1 MNPNLYE
8 MEGSPQTTH
17 QLKSGIQPNYNM
29 DNTSVILFP
38 TLDNLVP
45 FESLNGHQGFQFSP
59 SHCPI
64 GVISDPNCRFHC
76 EVLDD
81 CAKARFYART
91 LEYYLLDDEGADLNC
106 LFAGCQARNFK
117 NLKDMLRHLKHCPFF
132 EKGVFRCPLCNRYES
147 FRVQSS
153 RRCRWNKKHLGQK
166 LKNVFR
172 SFIGNR
178 PETQNPVHNGLC
190 YKCSAPLDER
200 SMQGDGHATPFIPM
214 QSTIPTILPNQVE
227 LDSQPCLELS
237 TEYSSPASR
246 AGDSSSENS
255 PKRTQLQP
263 NSNNLY
269 LTSEVSSATTSLEGS
284 IVSVSPGSSHH
295 DEIPAAIPRHNPWSK
310 LNKASRP
317 LTELRS
323 EASPSSGTENQRS
336 LSLYENFPTSESL
349 GFINPLGAGTLIGS
363 ANLSATPT
371 PNLSPPKLRI
381 DTSPSIPNSTVAALG
396 CEVSL
401 YRSQTVNYPVPT
413 DTQTAVGLPTSR
425 THSLPSGGP
434 ILDALSLGQDFL
446 MPQALLDSSIDP
458 SPSASS
464 LILWN
469 SQQESPSSSPSG
481 TELRCPQCPF
491 KPRGNPAGFKSYLRK
506 HMNSIHGKR
515 SSIQCSSCEITFTRH
530 DNMLAHRRKEHGSAQ
545 PKRRGAVRNRKVCK

>member
-17 QLKSGIQPNYNM
+17 QFKSGIQPNYNM
-29 DNTSVILFP
+29 DNTSGNIFP
-38 TLDNLVP
+38 TLDNQLVP
-45 FESLNGHQGFQFSP
+45 FESLNRHQGLPFSP

-64 GVISDPNCRFHC
+64 GVISVPSCRFRC

-106 LFAGCQARNFK
+106 LFKGCQARNFK

-132 EKGVFRCPLCNRYES
+132 DEGVFYCPLCNRYES

-153 RRCRWNKKHLGQK
+153 RRCRWNRKHLGQK
-166 LKNVFR
+166 LKTIFR

-178 PETQNPVHNGLC
+178 PETQRPLHNGLC
-190 YKCSAPLDER
+190 YQCSAPLDER
-200 SMQGDGHATPFIPM
+200 SMQGTGHATPFIPM
-214 QSTIPTILPNQVE
+214 QSTVPAIIPNQIE
-227 LDSQPCLELS
+227 LDAQPCLELS

-310 LNKASRP
+310 LKKASRP
-317 LTELRS
+317 LTEFRS

-363 ANLSATPT
+363 ANLPATPT

-381 DTSPSIPNSTVAALG
+381 DTSPSIQNSTVAALG

-401 YRSQTVNYPVPT
+401 YRSHTVNYPIPT
-413 DTQTAVGLPTSR
+413 DTQTKGNNKKAKKSKQGSKHKYSNLPAGQTALDQYVSEAEAYQQFAVGGSSQR
-425 THSLPSGGP
+425 QSG
-434 ILDALSLGQDFL
+434 Q
-446 MPQALLDSSIDP
+446 QTVQE
-458 SPSASS
+458 
-464 LILWN
+464 WN
-469 SQQESPSSSPSG
+469 STWDQASG
-481 TELRCPQCPF
+481 SR
-491 KPRGNPAGFKSYLRK
+491 
-506 HMNSIHGKR
+506 
-515 SSIQCSSCEITFTRH
+515 
-530 DNMLAHRRKEHGSAQ
+530 
-545 PKRRGAVRNRKVCK
+545 